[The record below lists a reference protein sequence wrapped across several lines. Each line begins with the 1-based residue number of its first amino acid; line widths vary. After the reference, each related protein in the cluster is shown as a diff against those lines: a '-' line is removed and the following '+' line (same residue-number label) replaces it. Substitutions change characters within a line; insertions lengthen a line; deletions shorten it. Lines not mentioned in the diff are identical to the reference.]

1 MADTLPFSV
10 LCLLDTVVSGAGS
23 RAGFHSLTTF
33 TVACIQAAP
42 TVVRAT
48 PLHLCPHR
56 LHSPP
61 EACKGH
67 HSSSEEGRKPPCAK
81 QRTMTTEG
89 AKVGIPPSPH
99 LHMVS
104 LQSCPAQALMS
115 GDKSVE
121 EGCSALPH
129 RIGAV
134 CPPQCQCPSQWPIT
148 ELQIKHGDKQM

>member
-48 PLHLCPHR
+48 ALHLCPHH

-67 HSSSEEGRKPPCAK
+67 HSSSKEGRKPPCAK

-89 AKVGIPPSPH
+89 AKVGIPPLAHGQPSVLSSTGTDVRRQKCGGRMLCAAPPH
-99 LHMVS
+99 WCCVPPPVPVS
-104 LQSCPAQALMS
+104 IPVA
-115 GDKSVE
+115 
-121 EGCSALPH
+121 H
-129 RIGAV
+129 
-134 CPPQCQCPSQWPIT
+134 
-148 ELQIKHGDKQM
+148 H